1 MDIGLIW
8 HHGGGV
14 AIANSKTEENGNFNF
29 LIPKFYPI
37 VQTSH
42 YFRQFLIYEPRMP

>member
-1 MDIGLIW
+1 MLWLICY
-8 HHGGGV
+8 HCGEV
-14 AIANSKTEENGNFNF
+14 VITNSKTEEENENFKF